1 MTNKQTFNEVK
12 AQSMKTLKQYV
23 PVVARVHGKN
33 HPEFYEVQ
41 ELFDV
46 LEEKTREAGSKVPEL
61 QEEFAKLR
69 ARRGHAAAL
78 EEAMADISGL
88 ADEWLTRRLSDAAAA
103 IDVTRPKEQEDL
115 REVDVA
121 PNGLA
126 IDREE
131 RDMLDRLMGEI
142 EYRRKGGR

>member
-12 AQSMKTLKQYV
+12 AQRMKTLKQYV

-33 HPEFYEVQ
+33 HPEFYEVK

-69 ARRGHAAAL
+69 EITSNYTVPGDVC
-78 EEAMADISGL
+78 ESFEAVYTML
-88 ADEWLTRRLSDAAAA
+88 AE
-103 IDVTRPKEQEDL
+103 
-115 REVDVA
+115 
-121 PNGLA
+121 
-126 IDREE
+126 
-131 RDMLDRLMGEI
+131 LDRAYGA
-142 EYRRKGGR
+142 

>member
-12 AQSMKTLKQYV
+12 AQRMKTLKQYV

-33 HPEFYEVQ
+33 HPEFYEVL

-69 ARRGHAAAL
+69 EITSNYTVPGDVC
-78 EEAMADISGL
+78 ESFEAVYTML
-88 ADEWLTRRLSDAAAA
+88 AE
-103 IDVTRPKEQEDL
+103 
-115 REVDVA
+115 
-121 PNGLA
+121 
-126 IDREE
+126 
-131 RDMLDRLMGEI
+131 LDRAYGA
-142 EYRRKGGR
+142 